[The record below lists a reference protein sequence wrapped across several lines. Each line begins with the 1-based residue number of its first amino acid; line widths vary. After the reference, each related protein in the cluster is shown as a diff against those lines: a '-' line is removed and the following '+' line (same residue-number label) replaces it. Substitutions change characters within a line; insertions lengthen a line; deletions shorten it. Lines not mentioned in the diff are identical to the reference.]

1 MILLEENKK
10 AILLGNE
17 AIARG
22 AIEAGVDFVTTYPG
36 TPASEISDAISL
48 IAREMKKIGKE
59 PPFYFEYSV
68 NEKVALEMAAA
79 AAISG
84 LRALTSMKH
93 VGMNVASDAL
103 MTYAY
108 VGCKGGHV
116 IVTGDDPSCHSSQ
129 NEQDNRCYAKFANLP
144 MLEPSSPAEA
154 KEMTME
160 AFKISEELH
169 LPVILRETTRVA
181 HTRGVVEL
189 GRIDWSKRHGEFRH
203 GDYVTVPEVAR
214 KLHPVLL
221 EKMEKA
227 KEMAEKSEFNRIEGS
242 GSYGIITSGV
252 SYTYVKEALHDLN
265 ANAKILK
272 LGFTNPLPSNMIL
285 NFMKSVDK
293 ILIIEELEPY
303 LEEQIKKIA
312 YENELDV
319 KIYGK
324 GFEGLSRIY
333 EYTPFI
339 VYSAIAK
346 FMGIEYKID
355 KIKVN
360 TAPRPP
366 VLCPGC
372 PHRATYYAVKSVAP
386 PDTIYPTDI
395 GCYTLGLLPPYK
407 TADFLLCMGSSVG
420 SGGGFSIATGKKV
433 ISFIGD
439 STFFHAGLPALINA
453 LYHNH
458 NFTIA
463 ILDNSTTAMTGHQ
476 PHPGSSINGMGN
488 PATPIDIAKL
498 VKGMGVKHVEVVNPY
513 NLKAT
518 KEAFK
523 RALEYEGLSVVIAK
537 APCILLDLKR
547 RRKRITFE
555 VVQEKCTR
563 CQECINNFACPAFY
577 RDGEQIKINDAL
589 CTGCGF
595 CVQVCPE
602 GAIKIKKEV
611 KNEN

>member
-17 AIARG
+17 AITRG
-22 AIEAGVDFVTTYPG
+22 AIEAGVDFATTYPG
-36 TPASEISDAISL
+36 TPASEIADTFSL
-48 IAREMKKIGKE
+48 IAREIKKMGKE

-84 LRALTSMKH
+84 LRAITSMKH

-129 NEQDNRCYAKFANLP
+129 NEQDNRCYSKFANLP
-144 MLEPSSPAEA
+144 MLEPSSPKEA

-160 AFKISEELH
+160 AFEISEKLQ

-189 GRIDWSKRHGEFRH
+189 GKIDWNKRHGEFKG

-214 KLHPVLL
+214 KLHPILL
-221 EKMEKA
+221 KKMEKA
-227 KEMAEKSEFNRIEGS
+227 KEMAEKSRFNFLEGD
-242 GSYGIITSGV
+242 GNAGIITSGV
-252 SYTYVKEALHDLN
+252 SYMYVKEAIDDLKGEV
-265 ANAKILK
+265 KILK
-272 LGFTNPLPSNMIL
+272 LGFTNPLPEKMISEFL
-285 NFMKSVDK
+285 KSVEK
-293 ILIIEELEPY
+293 VLIVEELEPY
-303 LEEQIKKIA
+303 LEEAIKKIA
-312 YENELDV
+312 YENGINIP
-319 KIYGK
+319 IYGK
-324 GFEGLSRIY
+324 GYGKLRRVY
-333 EYTPFI
+333 EYSPSI
-339 VYSAIAK
+339 VYPTIAE
-346 FMGIEYKID
+346 FLGVNYNLEE
-355 KIKVN
+355 IKVN
-360 TAPRPP
+360 ATPRPP
-366 VLCPGC
+366 ILCPGC
-372 PHRATYYAVKSVAP
+372 PHRATYYAVKKVAP
-386 PDTIYPTDI
+386 PDAIYPTDI

-420 SGGGFSIATGKKV
+420 SGGGFSRATGKKV

-453 LYHNH
+453 LHHNH

-463 ILDNSTTAMTGHQ
+463 ILDNRTTAMTGHQ
-476 PHPGSSINGMGN
+476 PHPGNAINGMGN
-488 PATPIDIAKL
+488 EATPIDIASL

-513 NLKAT
+513 NMKAT
-518 KEAFK
+518 MEAFK
-523 RALEYEGLSVVIAK
+523 RALEYEGLSVVVAK

-547 RRKRITFE
+547 RKKRITFE
-555 VVQEKCTR
+555 VVQEKCTG
-563 CQECINNFACPAFY
+563 CDECIKNFACPAFY
-577 RDGEQIKINDAL
+577 REGDKIKINDAL
-589 CTGCGF
+589 CTGCGY

-602 GAIKIKKEV
+602 GAIRRKKEV
-611 KNEN
+611 EK